1 MTDHLYYVYIVA
13 SRSRTLYIGV
23 TSHIE
28 GRMEQH
34 RNGTFKGFTS
44 KYRCNRLVWFL
55 RFPYVEDAIA
65 YEKKIKGWTRARKI
79 ALIEAEN
86 PTWEDLSAG
95 WGKPVASYDWSDE
108 AGERKQVL
116 RSAQDDTFK

>member
-1 MTDHLYYVYIVA
+1 M
-13 SRSRTLYIGV
+13 

-28 GRMEQH
+28 GRVVQH

-44 KYRCNRLVWFL
+44 KYRCNRLVWYL

-65 YEKKIKGWTRARKI
+65 YEKKIKGWTRARKV

-86 PTWEDLSAG
+86 PTWDDLSAE
-95 WGKPVASYDWSDE
+95 WGKQAAPYDWSAE
-108 AGERKQVL
+108 ANRKQIL
-116 RSAQDDTFK
+116 RSAQDDTAPIESE